1 MKLVESNKEN
11 WKKINK
17 IVLIVNAVD
26 FDYSEK
32 LAINLNCNFE
42 NISKGRCRVRI
53 NEKEKK
59 CVNSLSVLSNQ
70 ALMMVN
76 IFYEYVEIEKLVNF
90 IILNKNNKKKIKGFI
105 EIFDNLM
112 VNDSGYLY
120 VNNEM
125 EIKIKKIS
133 WNIPII

>member
-1 MKLVESNKEN
+1 MKLVDSKKDN
-11 WKKINK
+11 WKEINK
-17 IVLIVNAVD
+17 IVLLVNTVD

-32 LAINLNCNFE
+32 LTLNLNCNFE
-42 NISKGRCRVRI
+42 NISKGRCSVRI
-53 NEKEKK
+53 NEKKNKK
-59 CVNSLSVLSNQ
+59 SNSLSVLSNQ

-76 IFYEYVEIEKLVNF
+76 IFYEYQEIEKLVNF
-90 IILNKNNKKKIKGFI
+90 IILNKNNNKKIKGFL
-105 EIFDNLM
+105 EISDNLM

-125 EIKIKKIS
+125 EIKIKSIS

>member
-1 MKLVESNKEN
+1 MKLVDSKKDN
-11 WKKINK
+11 WKEINK
-17 IVLIVNAVD
+17 IVLLVNTVD

-32 LAINLNCNFE
+32 LTVNLNCNFE
-42 NISKGRCRVRI
+42 NISKGRCSVRI
-53 NEKEKK
+53 NEKKNKK
-59 CVNSLSVLSNQ
+59 INSLSVLTNQ

-76 IFYEYVEIEKLVNF
+76 IFYKYQEIEKLVNF
-90 IILNKNNKKKIKGFI
+90 IILNKNNNKKIKGFL
-105 EIFDNLM
+105 EISDNLM

-125 EIKIKKIS
+125 EIKIKSIS

>member
-1 MKLVESNKEN
+1 MKLVDSKKDN
-11 WKKINK
+11 WKEINK
-17 IVLIVNAVD
+17 IVLLVNAVD

-32 LAINLNCNFE
+32 LTVNLSCNFE
-42 NISKGRCRVRI
+42 NISKGRCSVRI
-53 NEKEKK
+53 NEKKNKK
-59 CVNSLSVLSNQ
+59 TNSLSVLSNQ

-76 IFYEYVEIEKLVNF
+76 IFYEYQEIEKLVNF
-90 IILNKNNKKKIKGFI
+90 IILNKNNNKKIKGFL
-105 EIFDNLM
+105 EISDNLM

-125 EIKIKKIS
+125 EIKIKSIS

>member
-1 MKLVESNKEN
+1 MKLVDSKKDN
-11 WKKINK
+11 WKEINK
-17 IVLIVNAVD
+17 IVLLVNTVD

-32 LAINLNCNFE
+32 LTVNLSCNFE
-42 NISKGRCRVRI
+42 NISKGRCSVRI
-53 NEKEKK
+53 NEKKNKK
-59 CVNSLSVLSNQ
+59 SNSLSVLSNQ

-76 IFYEYVEIEKLVNF
+76 IFYEYQEIEKLVNF
-90 IILNKNNKKKIKGFI
+90 IILNKNNNKKIKGFL
-105 EIFDNLM
+105 EISDNLM

-125 EIKIKKIS
+125 EIKIKSIS

>member
-1 MKLVESNKEN
+1 MKLVDSKKDN
-11 WKKINK
+11 WKEINK
-17 IVLIVNAVD
+17 IVLLVNTVD

-32 LAINLNCNFE
+32 LTVNLNCNFE
-42 NISKGRCRVRI
+42 NISKGRCSVRI
-53 NEKEKK
+53 NEKKNKK
-59 CVNSLSVLSNQ
+59 TNHLSVLSNQ

-76 IFYEYVEIEKLVNF
+76 IFYEYQEIEKLVNF
-90 IILNKNNKKKIKGFI
+90 IILNKNNNKKIKGFL
-105 EIFDNLM
+105 EISDNLM

-125 EIKIKKIS
+125 EIKIKSIS

>member
-1 MKLVESNKEN
+1 MKLVDSKKDN
-11 WKKINK
+11 WKEINK
-17 IVLIVNAVD
+17 IVLLVNTVD

-32 LAINLNCNFE
+32 LTVNLNCNFE
-42 NISKGRCRVRI
+42 NISKGRCSVRI
-53 NEKEKK
+53 NEKKNKK
-59 CVNSLSVLSNQ
+59 SNSLSVLSNQ

-76 IFYEYVEIEKLVNF
+76 IFYEYQEIEKLVNF
-90 IILNKNNKKKIKGFI
+90 IILNKNNNKKIKGFL
-105 EIFDNLM
+105 EISENLM

-125 EIKIKKIS
+125 EIKIKSIS